1 MKKPPQKSVKLS
13 ELKNNETFETYSGVK
28 FQMKISK
35 KRKKNNKIVEIKQV
49 LRIDN
54 NQILDYQNFL
64 NMNLFK

>member
-1 MKKPPQKSVKLS
+1 MKPQKSVKL
-13 ELKNNETFETYSGVK
+13 ENLKNNETFETYSGVK